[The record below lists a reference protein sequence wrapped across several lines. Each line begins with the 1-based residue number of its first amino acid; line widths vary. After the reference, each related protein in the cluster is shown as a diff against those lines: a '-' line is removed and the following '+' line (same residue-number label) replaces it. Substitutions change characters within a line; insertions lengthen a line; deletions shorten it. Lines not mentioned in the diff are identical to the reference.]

1 MGSKIVVTL
10 EEATSLL
17 SKPASEMVKKRA
29 PKGHA
34 QQDQEGGP
42 EQDAYDAKQTSI
54 VEAEANWGDKAFEN
68 NADEE
73 EVQELLQEELVACES
88 EANEAKRDM
97 IKYMKTDEAVKDS
110 EPPIQFSCQGGCTAR
125 GTIEGAEGWYCQ
137 TCADDCLIDI
147 PEDLTV
153 TDGHMD
159 IAPDAGI
166 TQDNDREAPIR
177 ATAPSKA
184 RSRKAPTQES
194 AEVMGF
200 KLNEIVFTYSRGG
213 SKKHNTYHAD
223 YFIGEIKQFNYK

>member
-1 MGSKIVVTL
+1 MVTL

-97 IKYMKTDEAVKDS
+97 IKYM
-110 EPPIQFSCQGGCTAR
+110 IQDRRSC
-125 GTIEGAEGWYCQ
+125 EG
-137 TCADDCLIDI
+137 L
-147 PEDLTV
+147 
-153 TDGHMD
+153 
-159 IAPDAGI
+159 
-166 TQDNDREAPIR
+166 
-177 ATAPSKA
+177 
-184 RSRKAPTQES
+184 
-194 AEVMGF
+194 
-200 KLNEIVFTYSRGG
+200 
-213 SKKHNTYHAD
+213 
-223 YFIGEIKQFNYK
+223 